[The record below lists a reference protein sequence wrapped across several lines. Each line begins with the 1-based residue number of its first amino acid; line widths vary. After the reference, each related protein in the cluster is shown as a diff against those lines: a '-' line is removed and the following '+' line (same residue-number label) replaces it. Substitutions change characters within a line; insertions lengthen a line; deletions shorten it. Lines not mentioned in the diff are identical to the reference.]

1 MTGTVE
7 RWLEDLDL
15 GKYADVFTENE
26 VGLRDLPHLTD
37 DDLREL
43 GLPLGPRRRVMR
55 AIQDLAAAPVESDSA
70 GPASSTA
77 AERRLLTVMFCDL
90 VGSTEL
96 SHRLDPEDLR
106 EVMRHYQDAVSAV
119 TTDHDGYVASYLG
132 DGVMAYYGWPLAHED
147 QSIQAARA
155 GLAAVAA
162 VSAIAIPGTDGETL
176 AARVGIATGQVV
188 VGDLAGERASQR
200 GAVSGETPNLA
211 ARLQD
216 IAKPGEV
223 VIGTVTRRLL
233 GNNFDLADRG
243 AHQLKG
249 FADPVATWCVLGE
262 RATESRFEA
271 ARGQTLTQ
279 FVGRDSELQLLLDR
293 WSLAKGGEGQVVLI
307 SGEPGIGKSRLMQE
321 LRDHVE
327 RERHYRLRY
336 QCSPNHTTS
345 PLYPIIRR
353 LEQAA
358 DFKAGDS
365 DAAKLKLIET
375 LLSSSSDELERHVPL
390 FAALLSVPSEQR
402 YRALDHSPE
411 RQSQLTIEALT
422 DQMLALAERRPVL
435 FAFEDAHWV
444 DPTTLDFLTHSVS
457 RIMGAAVMMVITHR
471 PLWTAP
477 FANEPHASALALNR
491 MGRGAVTEIV
501 RSVLGDA
508 SSDHLLAQIA
518 ERSDGIPLYA
528 EEITKSLKES
538 GADFA
543 ESEIPT
549 SLHASLLARLD
560 RLGPEAKEIGQIGAV
575 IGRDFSHGLL
585 AAVAQKSEPDLASAL
600 DRLVGS
606 ELVYCTGVP
615 PEATYTFKHALIQD
629 AAYGSLLNADR
640 RAYHARIGDTILHS
654 DPATATTRPELLAY
668 HYHEAGE
675 ADRALQYWSEAGDL
689 AAGKYAADEAGAHYS
704 NALSLVDVFTE
715 VAQRQSH
722 ELSLNLKLAGS
733 LMLARGFI
741 SDRAYGAWD
750 RARSLAAQLNRPEE
764 YARASVG
771 IAPMVFAKAQYHDAL
786 KLCSELD
793 LTGNSSLDMTVRV
806 QIEATNGVCRLC
818 LGDLKDAE
826 TAFAAALALDEEANC
841 THRHPFG
848 GADPAVSVR
857 SYYAWISSILGYPHR
872 AMRIADEAMQAAE
885 RSDHPFSLVWG
896 VLART
901 RAQLRNGLFAEA
913 KTSAS
918 LVLELAEKYGFDARI
933 QNALIHRGEALIA
946 LGDGQRGCAELRSG
960 LQGWEETG
968 GKFHLSHWNA
978 DAAHTSLRA
987 GLRDDAES
995 FLAQA
1000 DKIQR
1005 ETGERTSAAE
1015 ILRLRGALLRLDG
1028 HYSEAE
1034 RTLLQ
1039 ALETAHASGAQIFAL
1054 RAATELSRLWRDQG
1068 KIDEARD
1075 LLASQYGW
1083 FTEGF
1088 NVPELKDAKEL
1099 LHELS

>member
-1 MTGTVE
+1 MSGAIT

-15 GKYADVFTENE
+15 GKYADVFIENE

-37 DDLREL
+37 DDLREI
-43 GLPLGPRRRVMR
+43 GLPLGPRRRIMG
-55 AIQDLAAAPVESDSA
+55 AIQDLAAAPVESDGA
-70 GPASSTA
+70 GPPSTA
-77 AERRLLTVMFCDL
+77 SAERRLLTVMFCDL

-119 TTDHDGYVASYLG
+119 ITDHDGYVASYLG
-132 DGVMAYYGWPLAHED
+132 DGVMAYFGWPLAHED

-155 GLAAVAA
+155 GLAAITV
-162 VSAIAIPGTDGETL
+162 VNAIAVPGTNDETL

-188 VGDLAGERASQR
+188 VGDLTGERASQR

-216 IAKPGEV
+216 IAKPGDV
-223 VIGTVTRRLL
+223 MIGAVTRRLL
-233 GNNFDLADRG
+233 ANSFELEDRG
-243 AHQLKG
+243 AHGLKG
-249 FADPVATWCVLGE
+249 FADPVSTWCVLGE

-271 ARGQTLTQ
+271 ARGQTLTR
-279 FVGRDSELQLLLDR
+279 FVGRNSELQLLLDR
-293 WSLAKGGEGQVVLI
+293 WSLAKGREGQVVLI

-327 RERHYRLRY
+327 REPHYRLRY
-336 QCSPNHTTS
+336 QCSPYHTTS

-358 DFKAGDS
+358 GFKAGDS
-365 DAAKLKLIET
+365 DAIKLKRIET
-375 LLSSSSDELERHVPL
+375 LLSSSSDGLERLVPL
-390 FAALLSVPSEQR
+390 FAALLSVPIGQYYPGLE
-402 YRALDHSPE
+402 LSPE

-422 DQMLALAERRPVL
+422 DQVLALAERRPVL
-435 FAFEDAHWV
+435 FAFEDAHWI
-444 DPTTLDFLTHSVS
+444 DPTTLELLTHSVS

-471 PLWTAP
+471 PLWSAP
-477 FANEPHASALALNR
+477 FANEPHVSALALNR
-491 MGRGAVTEIV
+491 MGRGAVAEIV

-508 SSDHLLAQIA
+508 SAEHLLAQIA

-528 EEITKSLKES
+528 EEITKSLMES
-538 GADFA
+538 GTEFA

-549 SLHASLLARLD
+549 SLYASLLARLD

-575 IGRDFSHGLL
+575 IGRDFSHSLL
-585 AAVAQKSEPDLASAL
+585 AAAAQKSESDLASAL

-615 PEATYTFKHALIQD
+615 PDATYTFKHALIQD

-640 RAYHARIGDTILHS
+640 RVYHARIGDAIRHS
-654 DPATATTRPELLAY
+654 DPATAATRPELLAY
-668 HYHEAGE
+668 HYQEAGNS
-675 ADRALQYWSEAGDL
+675 DRALQYWSEAGDL
-689 AAGKYAADEAGAHYS
+689 AAGKFAADEAAAHYA
-704 NALSLVDVFTE
+704 NALSQVDGLSDA
-715 VAQRQSH
+715 AQRQSH
-722 ELSLNLKLAGS
+722 ELRLNLRLADS
-733 LMLARGFI
+733 LMLTRGFI
-741 SDRAYGAWD
+741 SDRAYDAWD
-750 RARSLAAQLNRPEE
+750 RARSLAALLNQPEE

-771 IAPMVFAKAQYHDAL
+771 IAPMVFAQARYHDAL

-826 TAFAAALALDEEANC
+826 TAFAAALTLDQEAHC

-857 SYYAWISSILGYPHR
+857 SYYAWISSILGYPSR

-896 VLART
+896 VLALT
-901 RAQLRNGLFAEA
+901 RAQLRNGLFVEAE
-913 KTSAS
+913 TSAS
-918 LVLELAEKYGFDARI
+918 RVLELAEKYGFDARI

-946 LGDGQRGCAELRSG
+946 LGDGQRGCAELRAG
-960 LQGWEETG
+960 LKGWEETG
-968 GKFHLSHWNA
+968 GRFHLSHWNA
-978 DAAHTSLRA
+978 DAAHSALKA
-987 GLRDDAES
+987 NLRDDAAS

-1000 DKIQR
+1000 EKVQQ
-1005 ETGERTSAAE
+1005 ETGERTSEAE
-1015 ILRLRGALLRLDG
+1015 ILRLRGALMRLDG
-1028 HYSEAE
+1028 QHSEAE
-1034 RTLLQ
+1034 Q
-1039 ALETAHASGAQIFAL
+1039 ALSMALQTARTSGAQTYVL
-1054 RAATELSRLWRDQG
+1054 RTATELAGLWRDQG
-1068 KIDEARD
+1068 KIDEAQD
-1075 LLASQYGW
+1075 LLAPAYGW

-1088 NVPELKDAKEL
+1088 DTPELQDAKEL
-1099 LHELS
+1099 LDKLS

>member
-1 MTGTVE
+1 MSGAVT
-7 RWLEDLDL
+7 RWLEELDL
-15 GKYADVFTENE
+15 GKYADVFIDNE

-37 DDLREL
+37 DDLREI
-43 GLPLGPRRRVMR
+43 GLPLGPRRRIMG
-55 AIQDLAAAPVESDSA
+55 AIQDLAAAPVESDGA
-70 GPASSTA
+70 GPPSTA
-77 AERRLLTVMFCDL
+77 SAERRLLTVMFCDL

-106 EVMRHYQDAVSAV
+106 EVMRLYQDAVSAV
-119 TTDHDGYVASYLG
+119 ITDHDGYVASYLG
-132 DGVMAYYGWPLAHED
+132 DGVMAYFGWPLAHED

-155 GLAAVAA
+155 GLAAVT
-162 VSAIAIPGTDGETL
+162 VVNAIVVPGTDGETL

-188 VGDLAGERASQR
+188 VGDLTGERANQR

-216 IAKPGEV
+216 IAKPGDV
-223 VIGTVTRRLL
+223 MIGAVTRRLL
-233 GNNFDLADRG
+233 ANSFELEDRG
-243 AHQLKG
+243 AHGLKG
-249 FADPVATWCVLGE
+249 FTDPVSTWCVRGE

-279 FVGRDSELQLLLDR
+279 FVGRNSELQLLLDR
-293 WSLAKGGEGQVVLI
+293 WSLAKGREGQVVLI

-321 LRDHVE
+321 LREHVE
-327 RERHYRLRY
+327 QEPHYRLRY
-336 QCSPNHTTS
+336 QCSPYHTTS

-365 DAAKLKLIET
+365 DAIKLERIET
-375 LLSSSSDELERHVPL
+375 LLSSSSDELEQHVPL
-390 FAALLSVPSEQR
+390 FAALLSVPSEQH
-402 YRALDHSPE
+402 YRANDHSPE

-422 DQMLALAERRPVL
+422 DQVLALAERRPVL

-444 DPTTLDFLTHSVS
+444 DPTTLDLLTHSVS

-477 FANEPHASALALNR
+477 FVNEPHVSALALNR

-575 IGRDFSHGLL
+575 IGRDFNHVLL
-585 AAVAQKSEPDLASAL
+585 AAAAQKSEPDLASAL

-640 RAYHARIGDTILHS
+640 RAYHARIGDTIQHA
-654 DPATATTRPELLAY
+654 DPATAMTRPELLAY
-668 HYHEAGE
+668 HYQEAGE
-675 ADRALQYWSEAGDL
+675 ADRAVQYWSEAGDL
-689 AAGKYAADEAGAHYS
+689 AAGKFAADEAAAHYS
-704 NALSLVDVFTE
+704 NALSLVDELTDD
-715 VAQRQSH
+715 AQRQSH
-722 ELSLNLKLAGS
+722 ELRLNLRLADS
-733 LMLARGFI
+733 LTLARGYA

-750 RARSLAAQLNRPEE
+750 RARSLAAGLKRQEE

-771 IAPMVFAKAQYHDAL
+771 MAPMLFAKARYQDAL
-786 KLCSELD
+786 RLFSGVD

-806 QIEATNGVCRLC
+806 LAEATNGVSRFC

-826 TAFAAALALDEEANC
+826 SAFAAALALDEDAQC
-841 THRHPFG
+841 THRNPFAG
-848 GADPAVSVR
+848 GDPAVSVR
-857 SYYAWISSILGYPHR
+857 SYYSWISFILGFPSR
-872 AMRIADEAMQAAE
+872 SLRVADDAMQAAE

-901 RAQLRNGLFAEA
+901 RALLRNGLFAEA
-913 KTSAS
+913 EASAS
-918 LVLELAEKYGFDARI
+918 LVLELAEKYGFEARI
-933 QNALIHRGEALIA
+933 QNALIHRGEARIA
-946 LGDGQRGCAELRSG
+946 LGNGQRGCEELRTG
-960 LQGWEETG
+960 LRGWRETG
-968 GKFHLSHWNA
+968 GIFHLSHWNA
-978 DAAHTSLRA
+978 DAAHLALKA
-987 GLRDDAES
+987 GLRHDAES

-1000 DKIQR
+1000 AKVQQ
-1005 ETGERTSAAE
+1005 ETGEHSTQAE
-1015 ILRLRGALLRLDG
+1015 ILRLQGALFRLDG
-1028 HYSEAE
+1028 KHSEAE
-1034 RTLLQ
+1034 HALLQ
-1039 ALETAHASGAQIFAL
+1039 ALQTAQASGAQMFAL
-1054 RAATELSRLWRDQG
+1054 RAATELAGLWQDQE
-1068 KIDEARD
+1068 KIPEARD
-1075 LLASQYGW
+1075 LLSATYIL

-1088 NVPELKDAKEL
+1088 DIPELKDAREL
-1099 LHELS
+1099 LDELS